1 MLKKLIAGFSI
12 SALIFINISCGQQIN
27 FGKVAEAM
35 LGSGAALTTN
45 DIANGL
51 KEALVVGITNG
62 SAVAS
67 QTDGYFNNPL
77 IKIALPEEVQKIG
90 NTLRRIGLG
99 SEVDK
104 FEMALNRGAEQAAE
118 KAKPIFSSAIRQMT
132 ITDALSILRG
142 DKDAATQYLQRVTSE
157 QLLTAFSPV
166 VQNALDQTQA
176 TKYYT
181 DIATRYNSIPLV
193 QPINAD
199 LTNYATNQAM
209 SGLFK
214 LIAKEEEK
222 IRENPLART
231 TDLLKRVFGSTQA
244 VAPTY

>member
-118 KAKPIFSSAIRQMT
+118 KAKPIFISAIRQMT

-199 LTNYATNQAM
+199 M